1 MIVAAVPVKDL
12 SEAKQRVGLLLT
24 ASERRLLMR
33 AMLEDVLSCLGASP
47 VDSVLVVT
55 GDPEVTEI
63 ARTFKA
69 QIVSEPV
76 NEGHTAAVALA
87 QRHLIA
93 GGAEGLLTIPG
104 DVPLTTP
111 DEIATII
118 NGAAP
123 APSVTFV
130 PSRNGL
136 GTNGALL
143 LPPDLLALKFGEP
156 SFPNH
161 LDAARAHGFE
171 PRVLDLPGLGLDI
184 DTADD
189 LQILLSRGGQT
200 KTAILLSQISL
211 AARVHDLSTLAA
223 ER

>member
-12 SEAKQRVGLLLT
+12 SAAKQRVGRLLT

-63 ARTFKA
+63 ARRFKA
-69 QIVSEPV
+69 QIVLEPV

-87 QRHLIA
+87 QRRLIA
-93 GGAEGLLTIPG
+93 EGAEGLLTIPG
-104 DVPLTTP
+104 DVPLATP
-111 DEIATII
+111 DEIAAII
-118 NGAAP
+118 HGAAP

-143 LPPDLLALKFGEP
+143 LPPDLLTLTFGEP

-161 LDAARAHGFE
+161 LDAARTRGFE
-171 PRVLDLPGLGLDI
+171 PRVLDLQGLGLDI
-184 DTADD
+184 DTTDD

-200 KTAILLSQISL
+200 KTATLLSQIGLGARMSEIL
-211 AARVHDLSTLAA
+211 MPMAAR
-223 ER
+223 